1 MVRLNLSWDN
11 VRNCEETTMFVKECE
26 KIIKCEKKEI
36 PNLAYKQGLVFEK
49 STESD
54 QFKEK
59 YKENEVNKTHTSVR
73 KVSKTQSNNEF
84 K

>member
-11 VRNCEETTMFVKECE
+11 VRNYEETTMFVKECE
-26 KIIKCEKKEI
+26 KIIKCNKKGI
-36 PNLAYKQGLVFEK
+36 LNLAYKQGLVFEK
-49 STESD
+49 STEFD

-59 YKENEVNKTHTSVR
+59 YKKNEVNKTHKSVR